1 MADFSGTAT
10 APGVVRTALLAEY
23 DAALA
28 AVCAERGVDTTD
40 MALGGRVATTL
51 KPPDAVAF
59 PYCWVQAIPD
69 GSVASSGAASVTTIS
84 RVTAFVA
91 DRHTDPEELSAR
103 LQAHLIALMRLFLW
117 RESASVVAHVTD
129 YSGTPAF
136 APDDT
141 TWIGSVG
148 IEIEVTVTEDID

>member
-1 MADFSGTAT
+1 MADFLGTAL
-10 APGVVRTALLAEY
+10 APDIVRSALVTEYAATVAQACADRGIDPAGMALTQVRATEKPGEEY
-23 DAALA
+23 DFPFAWVG
-28 AVCAERGVDTTD
+28 AV
-40 MALGGRVATTL
+40 
-51 KPPDAVAF
+51 
-59 PYCWVQAIPD
+59 PD
-69 GSVASSGAASVTTIS
+69 GQVVSGGVASVTTVS

-91 DRHTDPEELSAR
+91 DRNPDPDVLAAR
-103 LQAHLIALMRLFLW
+103 LQAHLIALMRTFLW
-117 RESASVVAHVTD
+117 RESDAVTAHVTD